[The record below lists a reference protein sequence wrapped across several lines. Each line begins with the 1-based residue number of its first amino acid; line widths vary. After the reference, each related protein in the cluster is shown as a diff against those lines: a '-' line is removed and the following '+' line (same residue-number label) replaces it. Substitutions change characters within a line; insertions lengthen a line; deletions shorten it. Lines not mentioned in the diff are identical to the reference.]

1 MGWPNLLSK
10 QGSGDVDGVDN
21 LVLLV
26 TSPRLIPDANA
37 IARNP
42 MDIHD
47 FKHLCSIAIDHK
59 MVEL

>member
-1 MGWPNLLSK
+1 
-10 QGSGDVDGVDN
+10 